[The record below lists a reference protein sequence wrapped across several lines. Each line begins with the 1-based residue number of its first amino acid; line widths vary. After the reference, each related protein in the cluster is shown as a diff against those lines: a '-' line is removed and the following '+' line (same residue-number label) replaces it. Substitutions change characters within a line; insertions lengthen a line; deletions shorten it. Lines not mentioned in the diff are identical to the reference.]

1 MINRMRT
8 RLAMLFL
15 ASFALQAEVR
25 LPRLLSDHM
34 LLQRNVPVRIWGQA
48 DPGEQ
53 VMVRFR
59 DQDLST
65 QADTL
70 GRWKV
75 FLKPLGAG
83 GPFTLTIEGS
93 NKITIDD
100 VLVGE
105 VWVASGQ
112 SNMAFPMR
120 MLERAEERIAA
131 ANYPQIRLFHVGLAT
146 SAYPL
151 DDLTGAWSWCNPDSV
166 RRYSAVAYF
175 FARHLHEKLRV
186 PVGVI
191 LSAWGATPAQAWTSA
206 RAMNADPELQVYAGD
221 WAKFMDLYPESQIRY
236 EQQLKQPGAKPAQPI
251 GPGSQRAPSVLYNA
265 MIAPVTPY
273 AIRGVIWYQG
283 EGNAGRAYPYRRL
296 FQTLIQDWRRAWGL
310 GDFPFLFVQLASF
323 TVAPN
328 VEWPELREAQAMALQ
343 LRNTGMA
350 VTVDIG
356 DPVDVHPKNKQDV
369 GLRLGLAARAI
380 AYGERIVYSGPIF
393 RELTSEGP
401 ALRVYFEHVGGGLL
415 ARGGNLRG
423 FSVAGKDGKFMSA
436 KARID
441 GDTIVVSHSDIKEP
455 IAVRYAWD
463 GFPDC
468 NLFNAEG
475 LPAAPFR
482 TDIP

>member
-1 MINRMRT
+1 MRIQ
-8 RLAMLFL
+8 LPLMFCAI
-15 ASFALQAEVR
+15 FALQAEVR
-25 LPRLLSDHM
+25 LPRLVSDHM
-34 LLQRNVPVRIWGQA
+34 LLQRDVPVRIWGWA

-53 VMVRFR
+53 VTVRFR
-59 DQDLST
+59 DQNALA

-75 FLKPLGAG
+75 FLQPLTAG

-93 NKITIDD
+93 NTITIQD

-112 SNMAFPMR
+112 SNMAFSMR
-120 MLERAEERIAA
+120 MLEKAEQEIAA
-131 ANYPQIRLFHVGLAT
+131 ANYPQMRLFHVGPAT

-151 DDLTGAWSWCNPDSV
+151 DDVKGSWSWCTPDSV

-175 FARHLHEKLRV
+175 FARHLREKLGV

-206 RAMNADPELQVYAGD
+206 PAMAADPELQVYAAD
-221 WAKFMDLYPESQIRY
+221 WAKFMDLYPEAQMRY
-236 EQQLKQPGAKPAQPI
+236 EQQLRQPGAKPAQPI
-251 GPGSQRAPSVLYNA
+251 GPGSQRAPSVLFNA
-265 MIAPVTPY
+265 MIAPLTPY
-273 AIRGVIWYQG
+273 AIRGAIWYQG
-283 EGNAGRAYPYRRL
+283 ESNAGRAYPYRRL
-296 FQTLIQDWRRAWGL
+296 FQTLIQDWRRAWGV

-323 TVAPN
+323 KVGPN

-369 GLRLGLAARAI
+369 GLRLGLEARAI
-380 AYGERIVYSGPIF
+380 AYGEKLVYSGPVF
-393 RELTSEGP
+393 RQLTSEGS
-401 ALRVYFEHVGGGLL
+401 ALRVWFDHTGGGLR
-415 ARGGNLRG
+415 ARGGALRG
-423 FSVAGKDGKFMSA
+423 FTIAGKDGNFVPA
-436 KARID
+436 DARIENN
-441 GDTIVVSHSDIKEP
+441 TVVLSTPEAKEP
-455 IAVRYAWD
+455 AAVRYAWAD
-463 GFPDC
+463 VPDC

-475 LPAAPFR
+475 LPAVPFR
-482 TDIP
+482 TVVR